1 MSDCGCGCGSSTG
14 TGCTDNL
21 NSNTKNAQ
29 VSGNIKY
36 DGANL
41 SCASDSSIDIVNGEG
56 INSVLQKILTK
67 LCNTTNPSASLVWS
81 VNGAGHNLSVV
92 ETGMTSDNAFDLAP
106 SSGTPLYK
114 NSGARIKFNVKTD
127 GSVLDANG
135 LMQLKIFGY
144 NGTATTNFD
153 LLSKTLTAALSPTSY
168 SITFEFYRDS
178 TTVSSNKI
186 FGFWKFESN
195 DNSVYDA
202 LFNFEYTL
210 PFDLDTNKIGFRFI
224 TGSYNVNDYL
234 YTQMSVEH
242 LK

>member
-67 LCNTTNPSASLVWS
+67 LCNSNSGNTLVYSDTNYLMTGNVSLTKIFETS
-81 VNGAGHNLSVV
+81 TDSLINLKAGEGVKIKVAFNTNNATLAGNLRFKLSVFGEGLAGYYPIVPTLPEVLVTINAGTNAESYMLEATFFRDKTTSTNIYASWKITTAV
-92 ETGMTSDNAFDLAP
+92 ETYTAGDLAIEY
-106 SSGTPLYK
+106 T
-114 NSGARIKFNVKTD
+114 V
-127 GSVLDANG
+127 
-135 LMQLKIFGY
+135 
-144 NGTATTNFD
+144 FD
-153 LLSKTLTAALSPTSY
+153 MNTAALGVH
-168 SITFEFYRDS
+168 FYAQTLNVSD
-178 TTVSSNKI
+178 TV
-186 FGFWKFESN
+186 
-195 DNSVYDA
+195 
-202 LFNFEYTL
+202 NFEY
-210 PFDLDTNKIGFRFI
+210 F
-224 TGSYNVNDYL
+224 
-234 YTQMSVEH
+234 SVEH